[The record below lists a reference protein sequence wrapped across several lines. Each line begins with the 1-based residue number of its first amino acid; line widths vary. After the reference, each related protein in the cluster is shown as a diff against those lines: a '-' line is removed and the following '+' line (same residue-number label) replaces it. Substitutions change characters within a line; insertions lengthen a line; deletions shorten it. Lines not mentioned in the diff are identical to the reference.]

1 MKKPD
6 SITKNDW
13 LLLQKKYRNLES
25 VIKKLEKN
33 YPVQY
38 LIGHVEFYGL
48 KLFVNES
55 VLIPRFETEYL
66 VEKTLEYINKLNL
79 EEKSVL
85 DIGTGSGCIGI
96 ALKNQ
101 IPSLSIT
108 AIDISRKAL
117 RIAKRNAKYHKTKI
131 NFINKSLFKYNLIN
145 KYDILISNPPY
156 IKKGEQIDPQTLY
169 EPDIAI
175 YTGKDGLKYYEQIFN
190 IAKKSLN
197 KKHLIALEIGE
208 NQATILKKLAK
219 DYFPNDKIIIEKDLP
234 GKNRYLFSYSE

>member
-156 IKKGEQIDPQTLY
+156 IKKGTAVDQKIKY
-169 EPDIAI
+169 EPAKAI
-175 YTGKDGLKYYEQIFN
+175 YGGIEFYEQIFK
-190 IAKKSLN
+190 IAKKGLN
-197 KKHLIALEIGE
+197 KQYLIALEIEETTGSE
-208 NQATILKKLAK
+208 LKKLAK
-219 DYFPNDKIIIEKDLP
+219 KHFPKDKIKLEKDLA
-234 GKNRYLFSYSE
+234 KKDRYLFIYSE